1 MKKDSSR
8 FWKTIL
14 IVSAL
19 FVAVDIVVGVVA
31 DRLMV
36 RLPYSKEDLAKDNYR
51 LHQVN
56 ADVVIIGSSRG
67 CNHYVTQQLGD
78 SLDACYGKHQ
88 SIFNASIAGKCANSN
103 SCAAEAIVSRY
114 RPQLVIYEISEGEL
128 CDDQV
133 ADIEFSAPFYWKDTI
148 VRRYL
153 DEIGLKER
161 ILTKSSLYR
170 YNGKLLRI
178 ASCFMHPSA
187 VDDGYKPKFG
197 SAIDTTKAKDASK
210 VSTPTKELDNYTVNN
225 FENVL
230 KKYSSEKVPLVIA
243 CSPHFRPQGN
253 NRRLAALCEKYGVP
267 FIDLYDVPYFNNHPE
282 LFYDGKHLN
291 DDGAHLY
298 TAMFFEQLKSFFPIT
313 NCKSLR

>member
-1 MKKDSSR
+1 MKKDSTR

-19 FVAVDIVVGVVA
+19 LVTVDIAVGVVA
-31 DRLMV
+31 DRLMDK
-36 RLPYSKEDLAKDNYR
+36 LPYSKEDLAKDNYR
-51 LHQVN
+51 LHQLN
-56 ADVVIIGSSRG
+56 TDVIIIGSSRG
-67 CNHYVTQQLGD
+67 SDHYVTQQLGD
-78 SLDACYGKHQ
+78 SLDAYFGEHL

-153 DEIGLKER
+153 DGIGLKER

-178 ASCFMHPSA
+178 ASCFMNPSA

-197 SAIDTTKAKDASK
+197 SAIDTTKVKDASE
-210 VSTPTKELDNYTVNN
+210 VASPTKELDSYTVNN
-225 FENVL
+225 FETVL
-230 KKYSSEKVPLVIA
+230 KKYSSERVPLVIVS
-243 CSPHFRPQGN
+243 SPHFRPKSN
-253 NRRLAALCEKYGVP
+253 NKRLAAICDQYGIS
-267 FIDLYDVPYFNNHPE
+267 FIDFYDTPYFNDHPE

-291 DDGAHLY
+291 DDGAHIY
-298 TAMFFEQLKSFFPIT
+298 TAMFFEQLKRF
-313 NCKSLR
+313 L